1 MDIALVTDSTSDLPH
16 DLAAR
21 HQIEVMPNL
30 LVIDDEVI
38 EDGPNFS
45 RQDFYTRLPGMKA
58 QPTTGTASSGKYQDI
73 YRRLLDKGAKAVI
86 SIHASGQLSGILNAA
101 SSAAD
106 EFGDRVHVIDSQNIS
121 LGLGFQVLMAAE
133 AILGGM
139 ALEPLLAWLVGLR
152 QRVHVVAMLDT
163 LEYVRRSGRVSWAR
177 ARLGNLL
184 QVKPFVSVSVGGKVS
199 SLGEARTRGK
209 GIDRLRTLLTDL
221 GPLEHLGILHTNAE
235 EDARRF
241 LDSLNLQLA
250 NEPLIVNVTTVIGTH
265 VGPNGLG
272 FAAVQK
278 QAVANGTIID

>member
-1 MDIALVTDSTSDLPH
+1 MNIALVTDSTSDLPP

-30 LVIDDEVI
+30 LVIDDEII

-45 RQDFYTRLPGMKA
+45 RHDFYTRLPEMKT
-58 QPTTGTASSGKYQDI
+58 QPTTGTASAGKYQEL
-73 YRRLLDKGAKAVI
+73 YRHLLDKGAKAVI

-101 SSAAD
+101 SSAAV
-106 EFGDRVHVIDSQNIS
+106 EFGDRVRVIDSLNVS
-121 LGLGFQVLMAAE
+121 LGLGFQTLMAAE
-133 AILGGM
+133 AILSGM
-139 ALEPLLAWLVGLR
+139 MLEPLLAWLAGLR

-177 ARLGNLL
+177 TRLGNFL
-184 QVKPFVSVSVGGKVS
+184 QIKPFVSVSSIGKVN
-199 SLGEARTRGK
+199 SLGEARTRSK
-209 GIDRLRTLLTDL
+209 GTERLRILLTDL
-221 GPLEHLGILHTNAE
+221 GPLEYLGILHTNAE

-241 LDSLNLQLA
+241 LDSLNLQLV

-278 QAVANGTIID
+278 QAAANGTITN